1 MQFPLY
7 VTCCFSLAD
16 FNIVSLYLV
25 FISLISMC
33 PGMILLGFILYGT
46 LCACWTWLTVSFS
59 MLGKFTTIM
68 SSTFFLYPFFL
79 SSSSGTPYNLNF
91 AAFDMVPEVSET
103 VSAVFVLFTLF
114 CSSEIISTILS
125 SNSLIHSSV
134 RYSAIDSF

>member
-16 FNIVSLYLV
+16 FNTVSLYLV
-25 FISLISMC
+25 LISLISMC
-33 PGMILLGFILYGT
+33 LGMILLYGA
-46 LCACWTWLTVSFS
+46 LCSSWTWLNISFS

-68 SSTFFLYPFFL
+68 SSKFFLYPFLL
-79 SSSSGTPYNLNF
+79 SSYSGTPIIWILVYLIWSQRSLRLSS
-91 AAFDMVPEVSET
+91 DL
-103 VSAVFVLFTLF
+103 FVLFTLF
-114 CSSEIISTILS
+114 CSSGVISSILS